1 MCHGHLDPLVSAARL
16 STAEAE
22 LEKLAS
28 VMPTG
33 EGLRRVAAI
42 DLGTNST
49 HLLIASVDPHLR
61 TFQVLLAEKSTTR
74 LGERDSE
81 TGDLSPEAIER
92 ARLAL
97 RHCCDLAN
105 SHGVEEILCVATSA
119 MREAPNGLDFL
130 AEVERDFG
138 LKTEVVSGP
147 EEARLI
153 YLGVLSGMDFAERP
167 HYILDIGGGSTELI
181 LADARDARALTSSRV
196 GAVRLQRDFIRKEP
210 LDHKRVEFL
219 KAFIQGSL
227 EPAVEK
233 VLRRLQPDEAPV
245 LVATSGT
252 AMAAAA
258 LLAVDRPELKGRLH
272 GAEFS
277 REDLDALVQRVLPLT
292 PEERRALP
300 GINARRAEIIVP
312 GLLVLQKA
320 MEMVQANRFVI
331 SDRALREG
339 LIIDW
344 MLRQDLIVDRF
355 VYQGE
360 IRRRTVMHHAHKYG
374 VSSSRAER
382 IATFALDLWD
392 QTRGSF
398 HQAPESSRQLLWAA
412 AMLHRCGLRI
422 NTSAY
427 HKHSWYLIQNG
438 ELLGYNHSEQRVIAS
453 LARYHRK
460 SLPKKRHDSWMP
472 LTPEEKALVE
482 RLSLL
487 LRLAVAMDRR
497 PGGAVRK
504 VMARCSRNKLK
515 LQLEPIDVS
524 DDLSLELWSLQTCA
538 PLIQSAVGISL
549 SSGLLRSAQPL
560 AV

>member
-1 MCHGHLDPLVSAARL
+1 MCHGHLDPLVSAARRP
-16 STAEAE
+16 TAEAE
-22 LEKLAS
+22 LEKLAA
-28 VMPTG
+28 VIPVG

-49 HLLIASVDPHLR
+49 HLLIASVDPKLR

-74 LGERDSE
+74 LGERDSD
-81 TGDLSPEAIER
+81 TGDLSQEAMER

-97 RHCCDLAN
+97 RHCRELAS

-119 MREAPNGLDFL
+119 MREAPNGMAFL

-138 LKTEVVSGP
+138 LKTEVISGP

-153 YLGVLSGMDFAERP
+153 YLGVLSGMDFADQP

-181 LADARDARALTSSRV
+181 LADSRDARALTSSRV
-196 GAVRLQRDFIRKEP
+196 GAVRLQRDFIRQEP
-210 LDHKRVEFL
+210 LERKRVEFL
-219 KAFIQGSL
+219 RAFIQGSL

-233 VLRRLQPDEAPV
+233 VRRRLEPDETPV

-258 LLAVDRPELKGRLH
+258 LLAVDRPELQGRLH
-272 GAEFS
+272 GAQFS
-277 REDLDALVQRVLPLT
+277 RDELNALVQRVLPLT
-292 PEERRALP
+292 PDERRALP
-300 GINARRAEIIVP
+300 GINARRAEILVP

-320 MEMVQANRFVI
+320 MEMIQASHFVI

-344 MLRQDLIVDRF
+344 MLRHDLIVDRF

-374 VSSSRAER
+374 VSISRAER
-382 IATFALDLWD
+382 IASFALDLWD
-392 QTRGSF
+392 QTRGSL
-398 HQAPESSRQLLWAA
+398 HKAPEASRQLLWAA
-412 AMLHRCGLRI
+412 AMVHRCGLRI

-427 HKHSWYLIQNG
+427 HKHSWYLVQNG
-438 ELLGYNHSEQRVIAS
+438 ELLGYSHSEQRVIAS

-460 SLPKKRHDSWMP
+460 SLPKKRHESWS
-472 LTPEEKALVE
+472 LLSAEEKALVE

-497 PGGAVRK
+497 PGGAVKR
-504 VMARCSRNKLK
+504 VVASCRGNKLK
-515 LQLEPIDVS
+515 LQLEPIDVG
-524 DDLSLELWSLQTCA
+524 DDLSLELWSLQTCE
-538 PLIQSAVGISL
+538 PFLQDAVGISL
-549 SSGLLRSAQPL
+549 RSELLRSPQPV
-560 AV
+560 AA

>member
-1 MCHGHLDPLVSAARL
+1 
-16 STAEAE
+16 
-22 LEKLAS
+22 
-28 VMPTG
+28 MPVG

-49 HLLIASVDPHLR
+49 HLLIASVDPQLR

-74 LGERDSE
+74 LGERDSD
-81 TGDLSPEAIER
+81 TGDLSAEAMER

-97 RHCCDLAN
+97 RHCRELAS
-105 SHGVEEILCVATSA
+105 SHDVEEIVCVATSA
-119 MREAPNGLDFL
+119 MREAPNGLAFL
-130 AEVERDFG
+130 QEVERDFG
-138 LKTEVVSGP
+138 LKTEVISGP

-153 YLGVLSGMDFAERP
+153 YLGVLSGMDFAEHP

-181 LADARDARALTSSRV
+181 LADAGDARALTSSRV
-196 GAVRLQRDFIRKEP
+196 GAVRLQRDFIRHEP
-210 LDHKRVEFL
+210 LEPKRVEFL
-219 KAFIQGSL
+219 RAFIQGCL

-233 VLRRLQPDEAPV
+233 VRRRLEPDETPV

-258 LLAVDRPELKGRLH
+258 LLAVDHPELKGRLH

-277 REDLDALVQRVLPLT
+277 RDELDALVQRVLPLT
-292 PEERRALP
+292 PDERRALP

-312 GLLVLQKA
+312 GLLVLQQA
-320 MEMVQANRFVI
+320 MEMLGAKRFVI

-344 MLRQDLIVDRF
+344 MLRHDLIVDRF

-374 VSSSRAER
+374 VSISRAER
-382 IATFALDLWD
+382 IAAFALELWD
-392 QTRGSF
+392 QTRGCL
-398 HQAPESSRQLLWAA
+398 HRAPESSRQLLWAA
-412 AMLHRCGLRI
+412 AMVHRCGLRI

-427 HKHSWYLIQNG
+427 HKHSWYLVQNG
-438 ELLGYNHSEQRVIAS
+438 ELLGYSHSEQRVIAS

-460 SLPKKRHDSWMP
+460 SLPKKRHESWSP
-472 LTPEEKALVE
+472 LSHQEKALVE

-497 PGGAVRK
+497 PGGAVKRVVASCTAK
-504 VMARCSRNKLK
+504 QLK
-515 LQLEPIDVS
+515 LQLEPIDVG

-538 PLIQSAVGISL
+538 PFIESAAGLSL
-549 SSGLLRSAQPL
+549 HSELLGSQKPL

>member
-1 MCHGHLDPLVSAARL
+1 MCHGHLDPLVSAARRP
-16 STAEAE
+16 TAEAE

-28 VMPTG
+28 VMPVG

-49 HLLIASVDPHLR
+49 HLLIASVDPQLR

-74 LGERDSE
+74 LGERDPD
-81 TGDLSPEAIER
+81 TGDLSPEAMER

-97 RHCCDLAN
+97 RHCRELAS
-105 SHGVEEILCVATSA
+105 SHDVEEIVCVATSA
-119 MREAPNGLDFL
+119 MREAPNGLAFL
-130 AEVERDFG
+130 EEVERDFG
-138 LKTEVVSGP
+138 LKTEVISGP

-153 YLGVLSGMDFAERP
+153 YLGVLSGMDFAEQP

-181 LADARDARALTSSRV
+181 LADAGDARALTSSRV
-196 GAVRLQRDFIRKEP
+196 GAVRLQRDFIRQEP
-210 LDHKRVEFL
+210 LERKRVEFL
-219 KAFIQGSL
+219 RAFIQGSM

-233 VLRRLQPDEAPV
+233 VRRRLEPDETPV

-258 LLAVDRPELKGRLH
+258 LLAVDRPELNGRLH
-272 GAEFS
+272 GAEFG
-277 REDLDALVQRVLPLT
+277 RAELDALVQRVLPLT

-312 GLLVLQKA
+312 GLLVLQQA
-320 MEMVQANRFVI
+320 MEMLGASHFVI

-344 MLRQDLIVDRF
+344 MLRHDLIVDRF

-360 IRRRTVMHHAHKYG
+360 IRRRTVMHHASKYG
-374 VSSSRAER
+374 VSITRAER
-382 IATFALDLWD
+382 IAAFALDLWD
-392 QTRGSF
+392 QTRGSL

-412 AMLHRCGLRI
+412 AMVHRCGLRI

-427 HKHSWYLIQNG
+427 HKHSWYLVQNG
-438 ELLGYNHSEQRVIAS
+438 ELLGYSHSEQRVIAS

-460 SLPKKRHDSWMP
+460 SLPKKRHESWSP
-472 LTPEEKALVE
+472 LSQEEKTLVE

-497 PGGAVRK
+497 PGGAVKK
-504 VMARCSRNKLK
+504 VVASCTSKQLK
-515 LQLEPIDVS
+515 LQLEPIDVG

-538 PLIQSAVGISL
+538 PMIQSAAGLSL
-549 SSGLLRSAQPL
+549 RSELLRSRQPL

>member
-1 MCHGHLDPLVSAARL
+1 
-16 STAEAE
+16 
-22 LEKLAS
+22 
-28 VMPTG
+28 MPSG

-49 HLLIASVDPHLR
+49 HLLIASVDPKLR

-74 LGERDSE
+74 LGERDPE
-81 TGDLSPEAIER
+81 TGDLSPEAMER

-97 RHCCDLAN
+97 RHCRELAS
-105 SHGVEEILCVATSA
+105 SHEVEEIVCVATSA
-119 MREAPNGLDFL
+119 MREAPNGLAFL
-130 AEVERDFG
+130 QEVERDFG
-138 LKTEVVSGP
+138 LKAEVVSGP

-153 YLGVLSGMDFAERP
+153 YLGVLSGMDFAEHP

-181 LADARDARALTSSRV
+181 LADAGDARALTSSRV
-196 GAVRLQRDFIRKEP
+196 GAVRLQRDFIRQEP
-210 LDHKRVEFL
+210 LEPKRIEFL
-219 KAFIQGSL
+219 RAFIQGCL

-233 VLRRLQPDEAPV
+233 VRRRLEPDEAPV

-277 REDLDALVQRVLPLT
+277 RDALDALVQRVLRLT
-292 PEERRALP
+292 PDQRRALP

-312 GLLVLQKA
+312 GLLVLQQA
-320 MEMVQANRFVI
+320 MEMLGAKRFVI

-344 MLRQDLIVDRF
+344 MLRHDLIVDRF

-374 VSSSRAER
+374 VSISRAER
-382 IATFALDLWD
+382 IAAFALELWD
-392 QTRGSF
+392 QTRGSL
-398 HQAPESSRQLLWAA
+398 HRAPESSRQLLWAA
-412 AMLHRCGLRI
+412 AMVHRCGLRI

-427 HKHSWYLIQNG
+427 HKHSWYLVQNG
-438 ELLGYNHSEQRVIAS
+438 ELLGYSHSEQRVIAS

-460 SLPKKRHDSWMP
+460 SLPKKRHESWSP
-472 LTPEEKALVE
+472 LTQDEKALVE

-497 PGGAVRK
+497 PGGAVKRVVASCTVK
-504 VMARCSRNKLK
+504 QLK
-515 LQLEPIDVS
+515 LQLEPIDVG

-538 PLIQSAVGISL
+538 PFIESAAGLSL
-549 SSGLLRSAQPL
+549 HSELLGSQQPL